1 MGLGVKDWSVD
12 DCIRKFQDLCS
23 TAFTPRFGL
32 GVQQVASGIFHTSK
46 YKTEPFNETLRR
58 TFGDDQLFGGRSEER
73 RYQRK
78 VAIVSTY
85 GTGQE
90 AVILAN
96 YNRPQRT
103 EELGKPVNMLLL
115 KPELTFILQITSSN
129 DHRLRQM
136 KSRFG
141 KR

>member
-1 MGLGVKDWSVD
+1 VGLGVKDWSVEY
-12 DCIRKFQDLCS
+12 CTRKFEDLCR
-23 TAFTPRFGL
+23 TAFTPRFVPGI
-32 GVQQVASGIFHTSK
+32 QQIASGVFHTSK
-46 YKTEPFNETLRR
+46 YKTEPFNDILRE

-96 YNRPQRT
+96 YNHPQR
-103 EELGKPVNMLLL
+103 EAELGKPINMLLL
-115 KPELTFILQITSSN
+115 ELQLILCY
-129 DHRLRQM
+129 RLQV
-136 KSRFG
+136 
-141 KR
+141 

>member
-1 MGLGVKDWSVD
+1 VKDWSVEY
-12 DCIRKFQDLCS
+12 CSRKFQELCS
-23 TAFTPRFGL
+23 TAFTARYVP
-32 GVQQVASGIFHTSK
+32 GVQQVVSGLFHTSK
-46 YKTEPFNETLRR
+46 YKGGPFNDALRR
-58 TFGDDQLFGGRSEER
+58 TFGDDQLFGGKSEER

-103 EELGKPVNMLLL
+103 AELGKPINMLLL
-115 KPELTFILQITSSN
+115 ELELTFILQITSSN
-129 DHRLRQM
+129 DHRLGEM
-136 KSRFG
+136 KSRSG